1 MNNPIDIILD
11 TDIGMDCDDAVA
23 LGVLIKAQNDG
34 RCAIRAIT
42 AATAREG
49 AISCV
54 RSILG
59 YYGAPEPVLGKLE
72 STFLKCDYVNYYAKA
87 ASDKFGFPDDADDAV
102 KVLRRTLATSP
113 AKITLIT
120 IGPLTDIADLLR
132 SGADEISPLSGAE
145 LMREKVDKVYAMAGS
160 FAGNYADGNAFR
172 EWNVL
177 QDIESARVFCE
188 RCPAPVVF
196 LPHEVGNKIFVDQPA
211 AENPI
216 TFCMRTFC
224 EEWAKKPA
232 DGFRRESWDP
242 VTCMIALDE
251 NDKKFVYSD
260 YGKIAVNP
268 DGMTVFTPDPN
279 GKDRYVSVK
288 SDLSAIE
295 NELNG
300 MLK

>member
-1 MNNPIDIILD
+1 MNNPINIILD

-102 KVLRRTLATSP
+102 KVLRRSLATSP

-177 QDIESARVFCE
+177 QDIEAARVFCE
-188 RCPAPVVF
+188 RCPARGRKQDLRRSARRGKPDYVLYAHVLRGVGEKARRR
-196 LPHEVGNKIFVDQPA
+196 LPPRKLGSRHVH
-211 AENPI
+211 
-216 TFCMRTFC
+216 
-224 EEWAKKPA
+224 
-232 DGFRRESWDP
+232 
-242 VTCMIALDE
+242 
-251 NDKKFVYSD
+251 
-260 YGKIAVNP
+260 
-268 DGMTVFTPDPN
+268 
-279 GKDRYVSVK
+279 DR
-288 SDLSAIE
+288 A
-295 NELNG
+295 
-300 MLK
+300 